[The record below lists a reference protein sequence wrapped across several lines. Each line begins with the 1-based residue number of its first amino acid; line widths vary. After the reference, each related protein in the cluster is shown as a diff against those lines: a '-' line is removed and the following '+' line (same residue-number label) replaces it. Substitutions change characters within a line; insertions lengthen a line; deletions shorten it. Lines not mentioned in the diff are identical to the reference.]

1 MKQADSYCKA
11 CQIVT
16 CHNNKVEKQHEE
28 ECEDAI
34 YQSTDGTKCVNC
46 KIEPR
51 PCVGENCNQCVG
63 NDCGDCSKI
72 SAEKRKCDAVCS
84 SFLGEQCNQ
93 TCGNGELDP

>member
-1 MKQADSYCKA
+1 MKQEDSYCKA

-63 NDCGDCSKI
+63 DACGDCSKI
-72 SAEKRKCDAVCS
+72 PAEKRKCDAVCS
-84 SFLGEQCNQ
+84 AFLGEQCNQ
-93 TCGNGELDP
+93 NC